1 MTQFVLVSD
10 IHGNAPALS
19 KVLAAEGRD
28 STYFVLG
35 DIHGLNSYPAK
46 TLDLVREY
54 GNYVLAGNHDKA
66 IFQYNEGHVVND
78 KLSEFEFRHTHDIL
92 SDEDI
97 EWMNSLPHMGVEQC
111 GGSRIAYT
119 HAMPW
124 PSKAS
129 GYEEG
134 NAGVRKRDVP
144 SVASTVADDYDYV
157 FHGHTHTQ
165 YNLDAS
171 QWGHDVHFINPGSL
185 GYDSTYSV
193 VDMETGDVQHKSVEV
208 ETDVQEHVQQQLPNS
223 APPARK
229 WL

>member
-10 IHGNAPALS
+10 IHGNAPALRQ
-19 KVLAAEGRD
+19 VLAVEGRD

-35 DIHGLNSYPAK
+35 DIHGLNSYPVE

-54 GNYVLAGNHDKA
+54 GDYVLAGNHDKS
-66 IFQYNEGHVVND
+66 ILQHNEGHVVSD
-78 KLSEFEFRHTHDIL
+78 ELSEFELRHTRDSL

-97 EWMNSLPHMGVEQC
+97 EWMRSLPYMGVEQR
-111 GGSRIAYT
+111 GGNRIVYT

-124 PSKAS
+124 VSMAS

-134 NAGVRKRDVP
+134 NAGVSKGDVP
-144 SVASTVADDYDYV
+144 SVAATVGSDYDYV

-171 QWGHDVHFINPGSL
+171 RWGHDVHFINPGSL

-193 VDMETGDVQHKSVEV
+193 VDTDTGEVQHKSVEV
-208 ETDVQEHVQQQLPNS
+208 DANVQAHVQQQLPEG
-223 APPARK
+223 APPARE